1 MTNSNKKINF
11 SKEIDNSIS
20 SYSLVITFIIL
31 GLLLQFYPSSFG
43 SVSNLVTIIFIVVG
57 ILGFLTEI
65 GKTFEKYNLKGSNGI
80 LTGVFLILVLL
91 IGKAFIKIPNNWFII
106 IVTLLKIMYIF
117 FLLVGIYSLID
128 GIFLATY
135 SIYLKIK
142 DEKSKKRFIKISTE
156 LIIKGLGLILVILQ
170 IIEVIGE
177 I

>member
-31 GLLLQFYPSSFG
+31 GLLLQFYPSIFG
-43 SVSNLVTIIFIVVG
+43 SVGKIVTIIFIAVG
-57 ILGFLTEI
+57 ILGFLSEI
-65 GKTFEKYNLKGSNGI
+65 GKTFEKYNLKGSNDI
-80 LTGVFLILVLL
+80 LTGTFLISALL
-91 IGKAFIKIPNNWFII
+91 IGKKFIVIPTNWFT
-106 IVTLLKIMYIF
+106 IVAILLKIIYIF
-117 FLLVGIYSLID
+117 FLMAGIYSLID

-135 SIYLKIK
+135 SVYLKIK
-142 DEKSKKRFIKISTE
+142 DEKSKKRFIKISAE